1 MLNDI
6 FIVFSSKRHVTPWI
20 WCWTSK
26 WNLSNI
32 YTSAHYTWE
41 PLTTLHEF
49 VPVLGRPLNTSS
61 GSWHFHGHCS
71 RTCMRDSRSSSSA
84 RTRREQEIH
93 RNSIWLGAQSHMT
106 SQYIWQPPTI
116 LHDSVSVLGRPL
128 KFFLGCYWHGHG
140 SRLFLWERHSHGP
153 YWRVI

>member
-6 FIVFSSKRHVTPWI
+6 VFCFTKRHVTPWI

-41 PLTTLHEF
+41 PLTTLYDF

-61 GSWHFHGHCS
+61 GSCHFPGHCS
-71 RTCMRDSRSSSSA
+71 HTCMRDSRSSSSA

-106 SQYIWQPPTI
+106 SQYIWQPPRDHTTWFCEC
-116 LHDSVSVLGRPL
+116 LGTASEVFSGLLLTWTRLSAFPL
-128 KFFLGCYWHGHG
+128 RA
-140 SRLFLWERHSHGP
+140 S
-153 YWRVI
+153 